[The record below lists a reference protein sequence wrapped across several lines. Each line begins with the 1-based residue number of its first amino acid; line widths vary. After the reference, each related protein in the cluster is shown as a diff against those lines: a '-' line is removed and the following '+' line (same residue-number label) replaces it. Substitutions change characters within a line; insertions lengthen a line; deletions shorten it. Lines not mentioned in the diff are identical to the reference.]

1 MSWYIIEE
9 REILYG
15 NCIAYYYS
23 HACTAKTTMALL
35 ILVNLTYSAMLHSR
49 HCRKLSVHLEKGLC
63 SGEALEVVESV
74 GDVSP
79 AACTVSSS
87 SYLIAQGHVV
97 RDPHHRPLHHLA
109 HRQRLGCSQ
118 PALNHGYIHGLL
130 SSRRRESNSEDAGR
144 PPPPRESRRRLPF
157 RAIDYHKVLR
167 RVAVLLIC
175 LLLWRRDFAVCRFSR
190 R

>member
-1 MSWYIIEE
+1 M
-9 REILYG
+9 
-15 NCIAYYYS
+15 
-23 HACTAKTTMALL
+23 
-35 ILVNLTYSAMLHSR
+35 VYSAMLHSR
-49 HCRKLSVHLEKGLC
+49 KGLCTANSANINHYTPTACRHCKKLSVHLEKGLC
-63 SGEALEVVESV
+63 SGEALEVVVSV

-87 SYLIAQGHVV
+87 SYLVAQGHVV

-118 PALNHGYIHGLL
+118 PALTHGYVHGLL
-130 SSRRRESNSEDAGR
+130 SSRRRESNSGDAGR

-167 RVAVLLIC
+167 RVAVLLTC
-175 LLLWRRDFAVCRFSR
+175 LLLWGRDFAVCRLVSGAATAR
-190 R
+190 ASGIVHLTGWT